1 MSCRV
6 LWMPPACVL
15 GAVGVQNVPESENPS
30 LAGSGVFYPQFDAK
44 KDLNQPRT
52 EARTM
57 IIGGVP
63 VHDRD
68 YKLPSQEMA
77 FDQKTSR
84 QADAY

>member
-1 MSCRV
+1 MKTLSTLV
-6 LWMPPACVL
+6 LVL
-15 GAVGVQNVPESENPS
+15 
-30 LAGSGVFYPQFDAK
+30 LLPQLTANKKK

-68 YKLPSQEMA
+68 YKLPSQDMA
-77 FDQKTSR
+77 FNQKKPP